1 MRTHIAAL
9 ALALTLCTAALADD
23 RTDCTQSEDHAVVSA
38 ACGRLIASESSTSE
52 VKAVAHANIGN
63 SLRRQRDF
71 AAAIGEYSEAIKL
84 NPQLAV
90 LYFNRGVSQYANG
103 DPKAAIADFSEAIRL
118 DPKDPQAYVNRA
130 IMQFEGDAF
139 APALADMD
147 AAIKLAPKMT
157 MLYTYRGKIHLAAG
171 NAGKA
176 IADFKQVLKL
186 EPANAD
192 AKALLADLGV
202 ETK

>member
-1 MRTHIAAL
+1 MRTYVL
-9 ALALTLCTAALADD
+9 ALALSVSTLALADD
-23 RTDCTQSEDHAVVSA
+23 RTDCTQSEDHAVVAA
-38 ACGRLIASESSTSE
+38 ACGRLIADQASTAE

-63 SLRRQRDF
+63 SHRRQQEWDS
-71 AAAIGEYSEAIKL
+71 AIGEYTKAIEL
-84 NPQLAV
+84 NPKLAA
-90 LYFNRGVSQYANG
+90 LYFNRGVARYGKG
-103 DPKAAIADFSEAIRL
+103 DAKSAIADFGEAIRL

-130 IMQFEGDAF
+130 IMQFEGDAH

-147 AAIKLAPKMT
+147 AAIKLAPKMA

-171 NAGKA
+171 NADKA
-176 IADFKQVLKL
+176 IADFQQVLKL

-202 ETK
+202 EVK

>member
-9 ALALTLCTAALADD
+9 ALALTVVVSATADD
-23 RTDCTQSEDHAVVSA
+23 RTDCTQSQDHAVVSA
-38 ACGRLIASESSTSE
+38 ACGRLIADGSSTAE
-52 VKAVAHANIGN
+52 IKAVAHANIGN
-63 SLRRQRDF
+63 SHRRQQEWD
-71 AAAIGEYSEAIKL
+71 AAIGEYTKAIEL
-84 NPQLAV
+84 NPKFAA
-90 LYFNRGVSQYANG
+90 LYFNRGVSQYGKG

-130 IMQFEGDAF
+130 IMQFEDDVF

-171 NAGKA
+171 NADKA
-176 IADFKQVLKL
+176 IADFKQVLKMD
-186 EPANAD
+186 PANAD
-192 AKALLADLGV
+192 ARALLADLGV